1 MRRYNFLT
9 NSDIY
14 EALNRLRDAFLAA
27 KDGNEVTEIING
39 LLTEDEKIR
48 IGRRILIAEALKNE
62 GKYKEIV
69 QISNVGYSTIA
80 WVAKQ
85 IISFPKCFQLVSIRG
100 QKVEKEYKSK
110 KIREVSL
117 SPLPNRRKEYS
128 GIKRSD
134 IKR

>member
-1 MRRYNFLT
+1 MRRYGFLAS
-9 NSDIY
+9 SDIS

-48 IGRRILIAEALKNE
+48 IGRRILIAEALRSE

-85 IISFPKCFQLVSIRG
+85 IVSFPKCFQLVSIRG
-100 QKVEKEYKSK
+100 RKVEKEYRSK
-110 KIREVSL
+110 RFREVSL

>member
-1 MRRYNFLT
+1 MRRYGFLT
-9 NSDIY
+9 TSDTY

-27 KDGNEVTEIING
+27 KDGSEVTEIING
-39 LLTEDEKIR
+39 LLTEDEKLK
-48 IGRRILIAEALKNE
+48 IGRRILVADALRSE

-85 IISFPKCFQLVSIRG
+85 IASFPKCFQLVSARG
-100 QKVEKEYKSK
+100 KKVEKEYKSK
-110 KIREVSL
+110 RFREVSL
-117 SPLPNRRKEYS
+117 SPIPNRRKEYS